1 MIKPLRL
8 LKPALKVSCDPVC
21 PWSPCTGLIFFALIT
36 WNMTC
41 VPGLLPLLST
51 QEKKRPVFLNP
62 PLLELRQL
70 VKDQQCFLNQLHLG
84 GHFFPLHLVELAQ
97 QPQVE

>member
-1 MIKPLRL
+1 MSLV
-8 LKPALKVSCDPVC
+8 ALYWFYFLCLDYLEHDMCARIVTLVVH
-21 PWSPCTGLIFFALIT
+21 TG
-36 WNMTC
+36 
-41 VPGLLPLLST
+41 
-51 QEKKRPVFLNP
+51 KKRPVFLNP